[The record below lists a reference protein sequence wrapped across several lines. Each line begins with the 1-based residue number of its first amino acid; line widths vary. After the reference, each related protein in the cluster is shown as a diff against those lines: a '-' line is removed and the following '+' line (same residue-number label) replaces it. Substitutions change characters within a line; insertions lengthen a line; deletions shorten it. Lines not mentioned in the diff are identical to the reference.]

1 MRAGWPRASL
11 APREDHDADRRQ
23 NALVEVLTTGDT
35 DGIDKDKTGMEML
48 FKPQTVILRQ
58 DTDCVSANA
67 LIRADANRQLS
78 PAAAA
83 LLQQKLNTLSPALRG
98 DLERLPRAPGSRTRE
113 LRRYISDLVPSP
125 NPRAAAASARG

>member
-1 MRAGWPRASL
+1 
-11 APREDHDADRRQ
+11 
-23 NALVEVLTTGDT
+23 
-35 DGIDKDKTGMEML
+35 MEML

-98 DLERLPRAPGSRTRE
+98 DLERLPRAP
-113 LRRYISDLVPSP
+113 L
-125 NPRAAAASARG
+125 PRP